1 MDPFPGGGVA
11 RSSSQGEKSG
21 KTDPG
26 EASAATYDALV
37 ARLEQ
42 VVEALERGDL
52 ALEQSVERFAEGI
65 ALARQ
70 AGQKLDEA
78 ERRVEL
84 LVKGAEGET
93 AVPLEPDR
101 T

>member
-1 MDPFPGGGVA
+1 VA
-11 RSSSQGEKSG
+11 RSSSQGDQSG
-21 KTDPG
+21 KSEPAQA
-26 EASAATYDALV
+26 ASAATYDALV

-93 AVPLEPDR
+93 TVPLEPDR